1 MAADGVGELTHR
13 ALSHRTPHAARRT
26 PHAARRTPHAARRL
40 RGPAGAQAAG
50 RA

>member
-13 ALSHRTPHAARRT
+13 APRTAHRT

-40 RGPAGAQAAG
+40 RGPAGAQAGG